1 MYLRAS
7 RIHPFAYSVAL
18 GIVVCIVALAVSC
31 RQSVRLSGG
40 GSSLARFNATLDSAK
55 TVSERSPDAALKTL
69 IPLDSIYQG
78 ASMPDSQWVRLY
90 KLEAELYRKSPLPD
104 SGFAM
109 LLKARDLL
117 LRSGDS
123 LAFAGI
129 LIDMAEWKEREGRY
143 RTALDYAVRA
153 EGVYRR
159 AGRVEE
165 HANALLV
172 CARQGLKLASFT
184 EASNHVLEAL
194 KLYEGLGKPE
204 KQGEAYNV
212 LGTMVSAMGDKAGAL
227 DYYRQA
233 LQVLIPARDSGRLA
247 TVLMNIGLLHRVKRL
262 DSVPIY
268 YDSAS
273 LYAKGPR
280 YTMQQVMI
288 MFNRANLYFD
298 RSQLDS
304 AKRMYDSVMMLC
316 RRHGFK
322 DGIPR
327 VFSGYAAIALK
338 RNEIAAS
345 VAYLA
350 EGRRMADSMGQ
361 PQLAL
366 ALRRQELDAAV
377 KRREPD
383 SIFAISNEIKKRE
396 DSLSG
401 LEKKRLVAELELGY
415 QVERKDRQLMELRR
429 GLLNRQRLIGLLL
442 VLLLVSGIAAFMYRR
457 QRILLQER
465 NASYASLIRRYQ
477 SERDRPGLANPGGI
491 PVSGIIE
498 EDISRQG
505 GVSSSEGVSNG
516 EAVADRIVVD
526 AELLSLHTKI
536 VQLMGEETLYRD
548 PELTPSTL
556 AKRLGMPA
564 RRLSEVVAAVEGC
577 SVSQYFNRLRVAEA
591 SRILESEDA
600 QVYKLETLAE
610 QCGFNSRQHF
620 HRVFE
625 QVTGVSPGFYR
636 KRFHSDTAEEI

>member
-1 MYLRAS
+1 MDFRFLPAAFS
-7 RIHPFAYSVAL
+7 RVPGMVFWGIFLFA
-18 GIVVCIVALAVSC
+18 SC
-31 RQSVRLSGG
+31 RQGSGFSDGDASLVRFQA
-40 GSSLARFNATLDSAK
+40 SLEEAKAISA
-55 TVSERSPDAALKTL
+55 RSPDSALKAL
-69 IPLDSIYQG
+69 VRLDSTYLG
-78 ASMPDSQWVRLY
+78 VALPDSQRVQLY
-90 KLEAELYRKSPLPD
+90 KLQAEVHRRLPSSD

-153 EGVYRR
+153 EVIYRR
-159 AGRVEE
+159 AGRVEAQ
-165 HANALLV
+165 ANALLA
-172 CARQGLKLASFT
+172 CARQGLKTASYA
-184 EASNHVLEAL
+184 EAITHGLEAL
-194 KLYEGLGKPE
+194 KLYEPLGKPE
-204 KQGEAYNV
+204 KQGEAYSI
-212 LGTMVSAMGDKAGAL
+212 LGTMVSAMGDKAGAM
-227 DYYRQA
+227 DYYRHA
-233 LQVLIPARDSGRLA
+233 LHALAPTRDSGRLA
-247 TVLMNIGLLHRVKRL
+247 TVLMNIGLLHRLSRP
-262 DSVPIY
+262 DSSQRY

-273 LYAKGPR
+273 LYTLGPQR
-280 YTMQQVMI
+280 TMQQVMI
-288 MFNRANLYFD
+288 LFNQANLYFD
-298 RSQLDS
+298 RGRLDS
-304 AKRMYDSVMMLC
+304 AQRMYDSVMALC

-361 PQLAL
+361 SQLAVW
-366 ALRRQELDAAV
+366 LRRQEFDAAV
-377 KRREPD
+377 KRGIPD
-383 SIFAISNEIKKRE
+383 SIFAISNEIRRRE

-415 QVERKDRQLMELRR
+415 QVEQRDRQLMGMRR
-429 GLLNRQRLIGLLL
+429 GLENSQRLTGLLL

-457 QRILLQER
+457 QRKLLQER

-477 SERDRPGLANPGGI
+477 SERDRPGLTDPEGI
-491 PVSGIIE
+491 PVSDIIE
-498 EDISRQG
+498 EEVTRQG
-505 GVSSSEGVSNG
+505 DESDPKGLSKEKALAGRV
-516 EAVADRIVVD
+516 RVD
-526 AELLSLHTKI
+526 AAILSEHARI
-536 VQLMGEETLYRD
+536 VQLMSEESPYRD
-548 PELTPSTL
+548 PDLTSPAL
-556 AKRLGMPA
+556 AKRLGMSS

-577 SVSQYFNRLRVAEA
+577 SVTQYLNRLRVAEA
-591 SRILESEDA
+591 SRVLESADA

-610 QCGFNSRQHF
+610 RCGFNSRQHF

-636 KRFHSDTAEEI
+636 RRFHSDASEDL

>member
-1 MYLRAS
+1 
-7 RIHPFAYSVAL
+7 
-18 GIVVCIVALAVSC
+18 
-31 RQSVRLSGG
+31 
-40 GSSLARFNATLDSAK
+40 
-55 TVSERSPDAALKTL
+55 
-69 IPLDSIYQG
+69 
-78 ASMPDSQWVRLY
+78 VRLY
-90 KLEAELYRKSPLPD
+90 KLQADLHRRLPSSD

-143 RTALDYAVRA
+143 QTALDYAVRA
-153 EGVYRR
+153 EGIYRR

-165 HANALLV
+165 QANALLV
-172 CARQGLKLASFT
+172 CARQELKTASYT
-184 EASNHVLEAL
+184 EASTRVLEAL
-194 KLYEGLGKPE
+194 KLYEGLGKSE

-212 LGTMVSAMGDKAGAL
+212 LGTMVSAMGDKAGAM
-227 DYYRQA
+227 DYYRHA
-233 LQVLIPARDSGRLA
+233 LHALAPTRDSGRLA
-247 TVLMNIGLLHRVKRL
+247 TVLMNIGLLHRLSRP
-262 DSVPIY
+262 DSALRY

-273 LYAKGPR
+273 LYTLGPQR
-280 YTMQQVMI
+280 TMQQVMI
-288 MFNRANLYFD
+288 LFNQANLYFD
-298 RSQLDS
+298 RGRLDS
-304 AKRMYDSVMMLC
+304 AQRMYDSVMTLC

-338 RNEIAAS
+338 RDEIAAS

-361 PQLAL
+361 SQLAVW
-366 ALRRQELDAAV
+366 LRRQEFDAAV
-377 KRREPD
+377 KRGNPD
-383 SIFAISNEIKKRE
+383 SIFAISNEIRRRE

-556 AKRLGMPA
+556 AKRLGMST

>member
-1 MYLRAS
+1 MYPRGS
-7 RIHPFAYSVAL
+7 RIHHFAYPVAL
-18 GIVVCIVALAVSC
+18 GIVVFIISLAVSC
-31 RQSVRLSGG
+31 RQGARLSGG
-40 GSSLARFNATLDSAK
+40 GGSLARFNATLDSAK
-55 TVSERSPDAALKTL
+55 TVSERSPDSALKTL

-78 ASMPDSQWVRLY
+78 ASIPDSQWVRLY

-143 RTALDYAVRA
+143 RTALDYAARA
-153 EGVYRR
+153 EGLYHR

-172 CARQGLKLASFT
+172 CARQGLKLASYT

-212 LGTMVSAMGDKAGAL
+212 LGTMVSAMGDKAGAM

-304 AKRMYDSVMMLC
+304 AKRMYDSVMVLC

-366 ALRRQELDAAV
+366 ALRRQEFDAAV

-415 QVERKDRQLMELRR
+415 QVERKDRQLMDLRR

-477 SERDRPGLANPGGI
+477 SQRDRPGLANPGGI
-491 PVSGIIE
+491 PVSGMIE

-505 GVSSSEGVSNG
+505 GSSSEGVSNG

-536 VQLMGEETLYRD
+536 VQLLVEESLYRD

-556 AKRLGMPA
+556 AKRLGMST

>member
-1 MYLRAS
+1 
-7 RIHPFAYSVAL
+7 
-18 GIVVCIVALAVSC
+18 
-31 RQSVRLSGG
+31 
-40 GSSLARFNATLDSAK
+40 
-55 TVSERSPDAALKTL
+55 
-69 IPLDSIYQG
+69 
-78 ASMPDSQWVRLY
+78 
-90 KLEAELYRKSPLPD
+90 
-104 SGFAM
+104 
-109 LLKARDLL
+109 
-117 LRSGDS
+117 
-123 LAFAGI
+123 
-129 LIDMAEWKEREGRY
+129 
-143 RTALDYAVRA
+143 
-153 EGVYRR
+153 
-159 AGRVEE
+159 
-165 HANALLV
+165 
-172 CARQGLKLASFT
+172 
-184 EASNHVLEAL
+184 
-194 KLYEGLGKPE
+194 
-204 KQGEAYNV
+204 
-212 LGTMVSAMGDKAGAL
+212 
-227 DYYRQA
+227 
-233 LQVLIPARDSGRLA
+233 
-247 TVLMNIGLLHRVKRL
+247 
-262 DSVPIY
+262 
-268 YDSAS
+268 
-273 LYAKGPR
+273 
-280 YTMQQVMI
+280 MQQVMI

-304 AKRMYDSVMMLC
+304 AKRMYDSVMVLC

-442 VLLLVSGIAAFMYRR
+442 VLLLMSGIAAFMYRR

-477 SERDRPGLANPGGI
+477 SQRDRPGLATPGGI
-491 PVSGIIE
+491 PVSGMIE

-505 GVSSSEGVSNG
+505 GSSSEGISHG
-516 EAVADRIVVD
+516 EALEDRVVVD

-536 VQLMGEETLYRD
+536 VQLLVEESLYRD

-556 AKRLGMPA
+556 AKRLGMST

-591 SRILESEDA
+591 SRILESGDA

>member
-1 MYLRAS
+1 M
-7 RIHPFAYSVAL
+7 
-18 GIVVCIVALAVSC
+18 ALAVSC

-55 TVSERSPDAALKTL
+55 TVSERSPDAVLKTL
-69 IPLDSIYQG
+69 IPLDSIFQG
-78 ASMPDSQWVRLY
+78 ANIPDSQWVRLY

-117 LRSGDS
+117 LLSGDS

-184 EASNHVLEAL
+184 EASTRVLEAL

-212 LGTMVSAMGDKAGAL
+212 LGTMVSAMGDKAGAM

-280 YTMQQVMI
+280 YTLQQVMI
-288 MFNRANLYFD
+288 LFNRANLYFD

-366 ALRRQELDAAV
+366 VLRRQEFDAAV

-415 QVERKDRQLMELRR
+415 QVERKDRQLMDMRR
-429 GLLNRQRLIGLLL
+429 GLVNTQRLIGLLL

-457 QRILLQER
+457 QRMLLQER

-477 SERDRPGLANPGGI
+477 SDRDRPGLANPGGI
-491 PVSGIIE
+491 PVSGMIE

-556 AKRLGMPA
+556 AKRLGMST

-610 QCGFNSRQHF
+610 QCGFNSR
-620 HRVFE
+620 
-625 QVTGVSPGFYR
+625 
-636 KRFHSDTAEEI
+636 

>member
-1 MYLRAS
+1 
-7 RIHPFAYSVAL
+7 
-18 GIVVCIVALAVSC
+18 VALAVSC
-31 RQSVRLSGG
+31 RQGAGLSGG
-40 GSSLARFNATLDSAK
+40 GTSLARFNATLDSAK
-55 TVSERSPDAALKTL
+55 TVSERSPDSALKIL

-78 ASMPDSQWVRLY
+78 VSIPDSQWVRLY

-117 LRSGDS
+117 LGSGDS

-153 EGVYRR
+153 EGIYRR

-172 CARQGLKLASFT
+172 CARQGLKLASYT
-184 EASNHVLEAL
+184 EASNHVL
-194 KLYEGLGKPE
+194 
-204 KQGEAYNV
+204 
-212 LGTMVSAMGDKAGAL
+212 KAGAM

-247 TVLMNIGLLHRVKRL
+247 TVLMNIGLLHRVKRI

-280 YTMQQVMI
+280 YTLQQVMI
-288 MFNRANLYFD
+288 LFNRANLYFD

-304 AKRMYDSVMMLC
+304 AKRMYDSVMVLC

-366 ALRRQELDAAV
+366 VLRRQEFDAAV
-377 KRREPD
+377 KRRDPE

-415 QVERKDRQLMELRR
+415 QVERKDRQLMDLRR

-442 VLLLVSGIAAFMYRR
+442 VLLFVSGIAAFMYRR

-465 NASYASLIRRYQ
+465 NVSYASLIRRYQ

-491 PVSGIIE
+491 PVSGMIE

-505 GVSSSEGVSNG
+505 GDSSSEGDSDG
-516 EAVADRIVVD
+516 QALEDRVIVD

-536 VQLMGEETLYRD
+536 VQLLVEESLYRD

-556 AKRLGMPA
+556 AKRLGMST

-591 SRILESEDA
+591 SRILESGDA